1 MKIVIF
7 YYLGGKMYKAIL
19 PIIDVD
25 IIVVIFLVVILHAYK
40 TKFKMNEKI
49 NKTYVYIIITTII
62 IIILEILDKILLLHH
77 NTILVPITKIINI
90 IGFGL
95 SPMVSFLWMVYLLQY
110 FNMELRSK
118 LMIIPL
124 IINLAISLLSYKYG
138 FIFEVN
144 NINIYSR
151 GVFFLTSI
159 FITYFYF
166 MTSLIIIFKNKE
178 KTEDKEYINLIM
190 FEAIPFIAA
199 IIQIFFNNLLLI
211 WGSVG
216 ISLVI
221 HYIYLQEK
229 LLRYDNLT
237 GVWNR
242 MTSELYIYNNFINK
256 NRSFSLV
263 YVDVNDFKLIND
275 TYGHNEGDKAL
286 INIAN
291 FLKDYFK
298 SIGKVGRMGGD
309 EFIIIIYKENGIQI
323 NSIIRDIN
331 IQLCKYNIELNKPYK
346 LTISTGYKK
355 FYNDYSQIADYIK
368 DVDELMYINKQKI
381 KKKLY

>member
-1 MKIVIF
+1 
-7 YYLGGKMYKAIL
+7 MYKAIL

>member
-1 MKIVIF
+1 
-7 YYLGGKMYKAIL
+7 MYKGIL
-19 PIIDVD
+19 LIIDLD
-25 IIVVIFLVVILHAYK
+25 IIVVIFLVVILNTYK
-40 TKFKMNEKI
+40 TKFKMDEKI
-49 NKTYVYIIITTII
+49 NKTYVYVIITTTI

-77 NTILVPITKIINI
+77 STILVPITKIINI

-95 SPMVSFLWMVYLLQY
+95 SPISAFLWMIYLLQY
-110 FNMELRSK
+110 FNLEPKSK
-118 LMIIPL
+118 LMIMPL

-144 NINIYSR
+144 NLNIYSR
-151 GVFFLTSI
+151 GTFFFTSI
-159 FITYFYF
+159 IITYFYF
-166 MTSLIIIFKNKE
+166 IISLIIIFKNKE

-199 IIQIFFNNLLLI
+199 IIQIFFNNLVLI

-256 NRSFSLV
+256 NRPFSLI

-298 SIGKVGRMGGD
+298 GIGKVGRMGGD
-309 EFIIIIYKENGIQI
+309 EFIIIIYKENEIQV

-331 IQLCKYNIELNKPYK
+331 LQLYKYNVKLNKSYK

-355 FYNDYSQIADYIK
+355 FYNDYSQIDDYIK
-368 DVDELMYINKQKI
+368 DIDDLMYKNKQKI
-381 KKKLY
+381 KKKLH

>member
-1 MKIVIF
+1 
-7 YYLGGKMYKAIL
+7 MYKEIL
-19 PIIDVD
+19 PIIDLD
-25 IIVVIFLVVILHAYK
+25 IIVVIFLVVMLHKYK
-40 TKFKMNEKI
+40 TKFKMYEKI

-77 NTILVPITKIINI
+77 NAILVPITKIINI

-95 SPMVSFLWMVYLLQY
+95 SPMSSFLWMIYLLQY
-110 FNMELRSK
+110 FNMELKSK

-124 IINLAISLLSYKYG
+124 IINFLISLLSYKYG

-144 NINIYSR
+144 NLNLYNR
-151 GVFFLTSI
+151 GTFFLAPTL
-159 FITYFYF
+159 ITYFYF

-178 KTEDKEYINLIM
+178 KTEDKEYINLII
-190 FEAIPFIAA
+190 FEAIPFFAA
-199 IIQIFFNNLLLI
+199 IIQIFFNNLVLI

-256 NRSFSLV
+256 NRPFSLI
-263 YVDVNDFKLIND
+263 YVDVNDFKLVND

-286 INIAN
+286 INVAN
-291 FLKDYFK
+291 FLKNYFK
-298 SIGKVGRMGGD
+298 GLGKIGRMGGD
-309 EFIIIIYKENGIQI
+309 EFIIIMYKENEIQI
-323 NSIIRDIN
+323 NGMIRDVN
-331 IQLCKYNIELNKPYK
+331 VQLCKYNIKLNKSYS

-368 DVDELMYINKQKI
+368 DIDELMYINKQKM
-381 KKKLY
+381 KKKLH

>member
-1 MKIVIF
+1 
-7 YYLGGKMYKAIL
+7 MYKKIL
-19 PIIDVD
+19 PIIDLD
-25 IIVVIFLVVILHAYK
+25 IIVVIFLVVMLHKYK
-40 TKFKMNEKI
+40 TKFKMDEKI

-77 NTILVPITKIINI
+77 NTILVPITKTINI

-95 SPMVSFLWMVYLLQY
+95 SPMVSFLWMIYLLQY
-110 FNMELRSK
+110 FNVELRSK
-118 LMIIPL
+118 LTMIPL
-124 IINLAISLLSYKYG
+124 IINFSISILSYKYG
-138 FIFEVN
+138 LIFEVN
-144 NINIYSR
+144 NLNVYSR
-151 GVFFLTSI
+151 GTFFITSI
-159 FITYFYF
+159 LITYFYF
-166 MTSLIIIFKNKE
+166 ITSLIIIFINKE

-199 IIQIFFNNLLLI
+199 IIQIFLNNLLLI

-242 MTSELYIYNNFINK
+242 MTSELYIYNNFMNK
-256 NRSFSLV
+256 NRPFSLV

-298 SIGKVGRMGGD
+298 GIGKIGRMGGD
-309 EFIIIIYKENGIQI
+309 EFIIIIYKENEIQI
-323 NSIIRDIN
+323 NNIIRDVN
-331 IQLCKYNIELNKPYK
+331 LQLCKYNVKLNKSYN

-355 FYNDYSQIADYIK
+355 FYNDYSQIDDYIK
-368 DVDELMYINKQKI
+368 DIDELMYINKEKI
-381 KKKLY
+381 KKKLH

>member
-1 MKIVIF
+1 
-7 YYLGGKMYKAIL
+7 MYKVIL
-19 PIIDVD
+19 PIIDLD
-25 IIVVIFLVVILHAYK
+25 IIVVIFLVVILHTYK
-40 TKFKMNEKI
+40 TKFKMDEKI
-49 NKTYVYIIITTII
+49 NKTYVYLIITTTI

-77 NTILVPITKIINI
+77 STILVPITKIINI

-95 SPMVSFLWMVYLLQY
+95 YPISAFLWMIYLLQY
-110 FNMELRSK
+110 FNLEPKSK
-118 LMIIPL
+118 LIIMPL
-124 IINLAISLLSYKYG
+124 IINFAISLLSYKYG

-144 NINIYSR
+144 NLNIYSR
-151 GVFFLTSI
+151 GTFFFTSI
-159 FITYFYF
+159 IITYFYF
-166 MTSLIIIFKNKE
+166 ITSLIIIFKNKE

-221 HYIYLQEK
+221 HYIYIQEK

-256 NRSFSLV
+256 NRPFSLI

-291 FLKDYFK
+291 FLKNYFK
-298 SIGKVGRMGGD
+298 DIGKVGRMGGD
-309 EFIIIIYKENGIQI
+309 EFIIIIYKENEIQV

-331 IQLCKYNIELNKPYK
+331 LQLCKYNIKLNKSYK

-355 FYNDYSQIADYIK
+355 FYNNYSRITDYIK
-368 DVDELMYINKQKI
+368 DIDELMYINKQKI
-381 KKKLY
+381 KKKLH